1 MPAPLLSVM
10 GAGKSFGAAPLF
22 SNISIHISEGERLGL
37 IGPNGSG
44 KSTLLKIMAGLLEP
58 DTGMRTVRKLTRIA
72 YVPQEPEFAAGMTV
86 GQVLE
91 EALPGRGIER
101 STLHEMDEAERTAA
115 VSVTLGKAGF
125 ADGSAAVESLSGGWK
140 RRLSIA
146 RELIRNP
153 DVLLLDE
160 PTNHLDLE
168 GILWL
173 ERLLEGA
180 SFAAVVVSHDRYFL
194 ENAATEVA
202 EINRAYPDGMFRAE
216 GAYAD
221 FLEKREAFLEAQTE
235 QQAALANRVRREVE
249 WLRRGPK
256 ARTGKS
262 RARIDAAHALMGE
275 LAEVSA
281 RNAKATTRIDFTAS
295 GRQTRKLIRADVISK
310 QLGGRQL
317 FRDLSF
323 SLSPGMRLGL
333 AGPNGSAK
341 TTLLRVMKGE
351 MQADAGTVERADGL
365 RVVYFDQGREQLDP
379 AAPLREGLGAHGDSV
394 IYRDR
399 PIHIAGWAKRFLFSP
414 EQLDTPVGRFSGG
427 ERARI
432 VIARLM
438 LQPADV
444 LLLDEPTNDL
454 DIPTLEVLEESLT
467 DFPGALVLVT
477 HDRYMLDRV
486 STVVLGLDGEGGA
499 EVFADYSQWEQARA
513 VKPARAKEDRPEGYA
528 ARAAE
533 TAAPRKKL
541 AYLEAREWERME
553 ERILEAEQSLE
564 AARAAMQAPA
574 VVSDPVAL
582 QQRYAEMQAAE
593 AAVEKLYARWAELEL
608 RTEDRGPVRP

>member
-10 GAGKSFGAAPLF
+10 GAGKSFGAVPLF
-22 SNISIHISEGERLGL
+22 SNISIHISDGERLGL

-44 KSTLLKIMAGLLEP
+44 KSTLLKIMAGMMEP
-58 DTGMRTVRKLTRIA
+58 DTGTRTVRKLTRIA
-72 YVPQEPEFAAGMTV
+72 YVPQEPEFPAGTTA
-86 GQVLE
+86 GKVLE
-91 EALPGRGIER
+91 EAIPAGG
-101 STLHEMDEAERTAA
+101 DDAERTAA
-115 VSVTLGKAGF
+115 VGVTLGKAGF

-146 RELIRNP
+146 RALISNP

-173 ERLLEGA
+173 EKLLQGA
-180 SFAAVVVSHDRYFL
+180 PFATVVVSHDRYFL

-221 FLEKREAFLEAQTE
+221 FLEKREAFLEAQSE

-262 RARIDAAHALMGE
+262 KARIDAAHERMGE
-275 LAEVSA
+275 LAEVSS

-295 GRQTRKLIRADVISK
+295 GRKTRKLVHAEAISK
-310 QLGGRQL
+310 ALGGRQL

-323 SLSPGMRLGL
+323 SLAPGMRLGL
-333 AGPNGSAK
+333 AGPNGSGK
-341 TTLLRVMKGE
+341 TTLLRVLMGE
-351 MQADAGTVERADGL
+351 LDTDAGTIERADGL

-399 PIHIAGWAKRFLFSP
+399 SMHIAGWAKRFLFGP

-438 LQPADV
+438 LQAADV

-486 STVVLGLDGEGGA
+486 STVVLGLNGEGGS
-499 EVFADYSQWEQARA
+499 EVFADYSQWEQARTA
-513 VKPARAKEDRPEGYA
+513 KPARAGRE
-528 ARAAE
+528 
-533 TAAPRKKL
+533 APQTRTEASAPKRKL
-541 AYLEAREWERME
+541 SYLEAREWERME
-553 ERILEAEQSLE
+553 PQILEAERQLE
-564 AARAAMQAPA
+564 ERRAGLQAPE

-582 QQRYAEMQAAE
+582 RQRYDELQTAETD
-593 AAVEKLYARWAELEL
+593 VTRLYARWAELEGKL
-608 RTEDRGPVRP
+608 QP

>member
-1 MPAPLLSVM
+1 MPAPLLSIM

-22 SNISIHISEGERLGL
+22 SNITIHISEGERLGL

-44 KSTLLKIMAGLLEP
+44 KSTLLKIMAGLLEA
-58 DTGMRTVRKLTRIA
+58 DTGMRTVRKLTRVA
-72 YVPQEPEFAAGMTV
+72 YVPQEPEFAAGMTT

-91 EALPGRGIER
+91 EALPAHG
-101 STLHEMDEAERTAA
+101 LNQAERAAA
-115 VSVTLGKAGF
+115 VSVTLGKIGF
-125 ADGSAAVESLSGGWK
+125 ADGSAMVESLSGGWK

-146 RELIRNP
+146 RALIGNP

-173 ERLLEGA
+173 EKLLEGA
-180 SFAAVVVSHDRYFL
+180 PFASVIVSHDRYFL
-194 ENAATEVA
+194 ENVATEVA
-202 EINRAYPDGMFRAE
+202 EINRAYPDGMFRAA

-221 FLEKREAFLEAQTE
+221 FLELREAFLEAQSE

-262 RARIDAAHALMGE
+262 RARIDAAHELMGE

-281 RNAKATTRIDFTAS
+281 RNAKSTTRIDFTAS
-295 GRQTRKLIRADVISK
+295 GRKTRKLIRAEGISK
-310 QLGGRQL
+310 SLGGRQL

-323 SLSPGMRLGL
+323 SLSPGIRLGL
-333 AGPNGSAK
+333 AGPNGSGK
-341 TTLLRVMKGE
+341 TTLLRVLKGE
-351 MQADAGTVERADGL
+351 MEADAGTMERADGL
-365 RVVYFDQGREQLDP
+365 RLVYFDQGREQLDP

-399 PIHIAGWAKRFLFSP
+399 PIHIAGWAKRFLFRAD
-414 EQLDTPVGRFSGG
+414 QLDTPVGRFSGG

-432 VIARLM
+432 IIARLM

-467 DFPGALVLVT
+467 DFPGSLVLVT

-486 STVVLGLDGEGGA
+486 STVVLGLDGAGGA

-513 VKPARAKEDRPEGYA
+513 VKPVRAEKETPPSRE
-528 ARAAE
+528 
-533 TAAPRKKL
+533 AAPARKKL
-541 AYLEAREWERME
+541 SYLDAREWEQME
-553 ERILEAEQSLE
+553 RRILEAEQLLD
-564 AARAAMQAPA
+564 AARGALQAPD
-574 VVSDPVAL
+574 VVSDPFAL

-593 AAVEKLYARWAELEL
+593 AEVGKLYARWAELEGKL
-608 RTEDRGPVRP
+608 QLP

>member
-1 MPAPLLSVM
+1 MPAPLLSVT

-44 KSTLLKIMAGLLEP
+44 KSTLLKIMAGMLEP
-58 DTGMRTVRKLTRIA
+58 DTGTRTVRKQTRIA
-72 YVPQEPEFAAGMTV
+72 YVPQEPEFAAGMTA

-91 EALPGRGIER
+91 EAIGRG
-101 STLHEMDEAERTAA
+101 MDEAERAAA

-140 RRLSIA
+140 RRLSIT

-173 ERLLEGA
+173 EKLLQGA
-180 SFAAVVVSHDRYFL
+180 PFAAVVVSHDRYFL

-221 FLEKREAFLEAQTE
+221 FLEKREAFLEAQSE

-262 RARIDAAHALMGE
+262 RARTDAAHALMGE

-295 GRQTRKLIRADVISK
+295 GRKTRKLIRAEAIAK
-310 QLGGRQL
+310 RLGGRQL

-323 SLSPGMRLGL
+323 SLAPGMRLGL
-333 AGPNGSAK
+333 AGPNGSGK
-341 TTLLRVMKGE
+341 TTLLRVLKGE
-351 MQADAGTVERADGL
+351 IDADTGMLERADGL

-379 AAPLREGLGAHGDSV
+379 LARLREGLGAHGDSV

-399 PIHIAGWAKRFLFSP
+399 AIHIAGWAKRFLFRP

-513 VKPARAKEDRPEGYA
+513 VKPARVQQETQTDRPEAYP
-528 ARAAE
+528 
-533 TAAPRKKL
+533 TAPRKKL

-553 ERILEAEQSLE
+553 QKILEAEQTLE
-564 AARAAMQAPA
+564 AARAAMQAPE
-574 VVSDPVAL
+574 VVSDGLAL
-582 QQRYAEMQAAE
+582 QQRFAEMQAAE
-593 AAVEKLYARWAELEL
+593 AEVEKLYARWAELE
-608 RTEDRGPVRP
+608 GKKGA

>member
-1 MPAPLLSVM
+1 MPAPLVSVM

-22 SNISIHISEGERLGL
+22 SNISLHISEGERLGL

-44 KSTLLKIMAGLLEP
+44 KSTLLKIMAGILEP
-58 DTGMRTVRKLTRIA
+58 DTGTRTVRKLTRIA
-72 YVPQEPEFAAGMTV
+72 FVPQEPEFPAGMTV

-91 EALPGRGIER
+91 EAIPAHGPA
-101 STLHEMDEAERTAA
+101 HDMDPAERAAA

-146 RELIRNP
+146 RALIGNP

-173 ERLLEGA
+173 EKLLEA
-180 SFAAVVVSHDRYFL
+180 APFAAVVVSHDRYFL

-216 GAYAD
+216 GNYAD
-221 FLEKREAFLEAQTE
+221 FLEKREAFLEAQSE

-262 RARIDAAHALMGE
+262 KARIDAAHELIGE

-281 RNAKATTRIDFTAS
+281 RNAKSATRIDFTAS
-295 GRQTRKLIRADVISK
+295 GRQTRKLIRAESIAK
-310 QLGGRQL
+310 KLGGRQL

-333 AGPNGSAK
+333 AGPNGSGK
-341 TTLLRVMKGE
+341 TTLLRVLKGE
-351 MQADAGTVERADGL
+351 LDADAGSIERADAL

-399 PIHIAGWAKRFLFSP
+399 PMHIAGWARRFLFRP
-414 EQLDTPVGRFSGG
+414 EQLDTPVARFSGG

-467 DFPGALVLVT
+467 DFAGALVLVT

-513 VKPARAKEDRPEGYA
+513 VKPARVQKDRPEAYP
-528 ARAAE
+528 
-533 TAAPRKKL
+533 AAPRKKL
-541 AYLEAREWERME
+541 GYLEAREWEQME
-553 ERILEAEQSLE
+553 QRILEAEQSLE
-564 AARAAMQAPA
+564 AARASLQSPE
-574 VVSDPVAL
+574 VVSDGVAL

-593 AAVEKLYARWAELEL
+593 AEVERLYARWAELE
-608 RTEDRGPVRP
+608 GKMGA